1 MTTPPSTDRPAAAD
15 GRVPPADSGARHGD
29 SDRYPV
35 TDSDLRAWYRAW
47 YRASAPSTLRQ
58 RITELARDEQ
68 SHRLAQPT
76 TSPEPIDRPSTPS
89 LIEQE
94 PRMSTASLGP
104 DPMLATPAT
113 LPGSGLRPERPFQD
127 RESPDS
133 WARRR
138 PSPPRRPYG
147 VIATLVLVL
156 LVAASAVALRLTAPG
171 GEDQPTSL
179 AGAVAAT
186 ATADPATRPAPTAP
200 LGAASD
206 QAAPVYGTAPDGTN
220 YLRVP
225 YADCDSVSP
234 RGFDEVMGIVVG
246 EDYPFDSY
254 PPAVEIA
261 LVRGDTGGYTF
272 GAIPGGTS
280 PPQEAIDAAVQAYA
294 VYLGCDDMALHQA
307 SAMTAE
313 GLARRAYAVP
323 NAQPWDGEVSGSYLR
338 SLWQDGQGL
347 TAPDE
352 DHLGELAP
360 VYLYEFRLLED
371 GRLLAFMSV
380 ARGGYTSDELPAFN
394 TNMGYVLFAE
404 RDGQWLIDEQ
414 LAGAQ

>member
-1 MTTPPSTDRPAAAD
+1 MTTPPSADRPAAAD
-15 GRVPPADSGARHGD
+15 GRVPLASSTER
-29 SDRYPV
+29 DRDPDGLPL
-35 TDSDLRAWYRAW
+35 TEKDLRAW
-47 YRASAPSTLRQ
+47 YRASAPATLRQ

-68 SHRLAQPT
+68 SHRLAQST

-113 LPGSGLRPERPFQD
+113 RPGSWPRSERPFQD

-156 LVAASAVALRLTAPG
+156 LVASAVALRLSAPG

-186 ATADPATRPAPTAP
+186 ATSDPATRPAPTAP

-254 PPAVEIA
+254 PPAIEIA

-280 PPQEAIDAAVQAYA
+280 PPQEAIDAAVHAFA
-294 VYLGCDDMALHQA
+294 VYVGCGDMALHQA

-313 GLARRAYAVP
+313 GLARQAYAVP

-394 TNMGYVLFAE
+394 INMGYVLFAE